1 MSGTLRNDE
10 HDITL
15 LVNTSTS
22 RVNFTA
28 GPLSYRYR
36 LYQIKIHF
44 GKENVTGS
52 EHRIDGRG
60 FPAEVGT
67 IAANT
72 MLGVPFDLAWLTYM
86 TTKRQFLSCT

>member
-1 MSGTLRNDE
+1 VSGTLRNDE

-72 MLGVPFDLAWLTYM
+72 MLAVPFDLAWLT
-86 TTKRQFLSCT
+86 